1 MRLVRDESER
11 LRRMEVEERREAMAS
26 AEAGVR
32 AAAAS
37 ASASGREGGWED
49 IPEWVL
55 AEGRAEEERVKRMNG
70 GGGAGSGDASRST
83 EEETTTKKEVPK
95 PAPSLPPAAP
105 MAERS
110 GLCVICCDR

>member
-1 MRLVRDESER
+1 VRLVRDESER

-37 ASASGREGGWED
+37 AGASGGGREGEWEA
-49 IPEWVL
+49 IPEWIL
-55 AEGRAEEERVKRMNG
+55 AEGRAEEERVRRING
-70 GGGAGSGDASRST
+70 EGGNASNGNGMV
-83 EEETTTKKEVPK
+83 EKKEEMVPK
-95 PAPSLPPAAP
+95 PTPSTSAPAP
-105 MAERS
+105 MAERERS